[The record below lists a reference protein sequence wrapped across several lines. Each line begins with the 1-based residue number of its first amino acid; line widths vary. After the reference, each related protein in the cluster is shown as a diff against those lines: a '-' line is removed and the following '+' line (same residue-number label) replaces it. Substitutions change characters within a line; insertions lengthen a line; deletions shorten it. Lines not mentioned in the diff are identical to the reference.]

1 MKGPI
6 LEAQGLSKVYRRGA
20 SEVRAVDGIDLDVEA
35 GEFMAI
41 MGRSGSGKT
50 TLLDLLGCLLRP
62 TGGQLAIDG
71 RSVIGASDGELA
83 TIRRE
88 RIGFVFQE
96 FNLIP
101 TLTAI
106 ENVLLPLRY
115 GPRRPDAKAR
125 ATELL
130 ELVGLAERAT
140 HRPTELSGGEQ
151 QRVAIATAVA
161 NDPRVLFADEPTGA
175 DESHDDRGTHRTFPP
190 INRVRDELG
199 QRNWPQPVEKRSQPA
214 AARLE
219 QPVVLDHPVPAR
231 ELGVGPERPGQRAI
245 DPMPARRIRHAPLRQ
260 PQVSHLIVRCTP
272 ERWTRTV
279 CSRPC
284 WSQRVTLLLAGSL
297 RATRSSRKPRC
308 CGRSPSAPPRV
319 PGSGS
324 SGFVSR
330 METKSRPTQP
340 KI

>member
-1 MKGPI
+1 VPI
-6 LEAQGLSKVYRRGA
+6 LEARGLSKVYRRGA

-62 TGGQLAIDG
+62 TDGQLAIDG

-101 TLTAI
+101 SLTAI

-125 ATELL
+125 ATDLL
-130 ELVGLAERAT
+130 ELVGLAQRAG

-151 QRVAIATAVA
+151 QRVAIARALVNEPAVI
-161 NDPRVLFADEPTGA
+161 LADEPTGELDSATSDRLMTTLRQLNADRGVTIIIVTHDAGVAGTTDRVVRLTDGRVVA
-175 DESHDDRGTHRTFPP
+175 DERRDTRAFTRALGGEPATNGGP
-190 INRVRDELG
+190 RV
-199 QRNWPQPVEKRSQPA
+199 W
-214 AARLE
+214 ARLGDLLE
-219 QPVVLDHPVPAR
+219 RAR
-231 ELGVGPERPGQRAI
+231 
-245 DPMPARRIRHAPLRQ
+245 
-260 PQVSHLIVRCTP
+260 
-272 ERWTRTV
+272 
-279 CSRPC
+279 
-284 WSQRVTLLLAGSL
+284 
-297 RATRSSRKPRC
+297 
-308 CGRSPSAPPRV
+308 GR
-319 PGSGS
+319 
-324 SGFVSR
+324 
-330 METKSRPTQP
+330 
-340 KI
+340 

>member
-1 MKGPI
+1 MPI
-6 LEAQGLSKVYRRGA
+6 LEARRLSKIYRRGA

-62 TGGQLAIDG
+62 TDGQLSIDG

-115 GPRRPDAKAR
+115 GPRRPDAKSR
-125 ATELL
+125 ATDLL
-130 ELVGLAERAT
+130 ELVGLVERAG

-151 QRVAIATAVA
+151 QRVAIARALVNEPAVI
-161 NDPRVLFADEPTGA
+161 LADEPTGELDSATSERLMTTLRQLNADRGVTIIIVTHDAGVAGVTDRVVRLTDGRVVA
-175 DESHDDRGTHRTFPP
+175 DERRQTRAFARALAGEPGDNGGP
-190 INRVRDELG
+190 RV
-199 QRNWPQPVEKRSQPA
+199 W
-214 AARLE
+214 ARLGDLLE
-219 QPVVLDHPVPAR
+219 KAR
-231 ELGVGPERPGQRAI
+231 
-245 DPMPARRIRHAPLRQ
+245 AR
-260 PQVSHLIVRCTP
+260 
-272 ERWTRTV
+272 
-279 CSRPC
+279 
-284 WSQRVTLLLAGSL
+284 
-297 RATRSSRKPRC
+297 
-308 CGRSPSAPPRV
+308 
-319 PGSGS
+319 
-324 SGFVSR
+324 
-330 METKSRPTQP
+330 
-340 KI
+340 